1 MSVQDAFRFVKKMYE
16 DEEFRKHVVEVSDA
30 DRPGFVKASGF
41 DFTKQELQTVYD
53 AAAGRLSDE
62 DLEQAS
68 AGVDLQDRPQLGT
81 QALAF
86 AGQTEQ
92 SVLRLFG

>member
-1 MSVQDAFRFVKKMYE
+1 
-16 DEEFRKHVVEVSDA
+16 
-30 DRPGFVKASGF
+30 
-41 DFTKQELQTVYD
+41 VYD
-53 AAAGRLSDE
+53 AAAGRLSDD
-62 DLEQAS
+62 DLEQAA